1 MIGLVITLFSTL
13 AYTLKFSYIKDLKK
27 FQVSKSSLN
36 LWCRLTSL
44 PFIVLSFFILK
55 ERLTIIN
62 NDFWLWGT
70 LALIINIFLGLSQ
83 VYIFQKHAFSSVE
96 AFSFIEIIFTTL
108 VGYIFLNEMPLPKQI
123 VGMVIIA
130 FASTFEY
137 WRELKSSNFLTN
149 IEIASYYLI
158 PATSSLFNKISIQLS
173 SPIIFSLF
181 ITIGLIIS
189 YILIGRNNLYKINIT
204 KANKLLFFIGFLTA
218 LSFLGISYGFKLLP
232 IGLVSTILTLKVF
245 FSLWLAHKKYGEKNL
260 GHKVFASVL
269 AFIGVIIIFL

>member
-158 PATSSLFNKISIQLS
+158 PATSSLFNKI
-173 SPIIFSLF
+173 
-181 ITIGLIIS
+181 
-189 YILIGRNNLYKINIT
+189 R
-204 KANKLLFFIGFLTA
+204 A
-218 LSFLGISYGFKLLP
+218 
-232 IGLVSTILTLKVF
+232 
-245 FSLWLAHKKYGEKNL
+245 
-260 GHKVFASVL
+260 
-269 AFIGVIIIFL
+269 